1 MLAYGLKKRMKVN
14 LTEEEYAA
22 LMALKYKEVNI
33 LDAALLAR
41 TALTENGGRLK
52 RAQQCFLLGKEQL
65 ANRTRTVAFRK
76 AVEEAVAAHRAK
88 RKRTLTDFRYLS
100 NRLLRCNT
108 GLVKKSIRSMTTE
121 DCRHILGQTFTTPQ
135 QYRKGR
141 AVLSNI
147 FSIALRRGW
156 CTENPVRSV
165 ETIPIREHTI
175 PILSVAEIAE
185 LLQSATRYRN
195 GCCLAAIGM
204 MLYGGIRPHEV
215 ARLTWRQVD
224 FQNLYIYIL
233 PKHSK
238 TGGAR
243 RISIRPPLMHL
254 LKRVKEDN
262 EATPI
267 CPKRWLY
274 HWKQVRRLAGWNS
287 DAKVWHQDAL
297 RHTFASYHLAYF
309 HDYSELQWE
318 TGHRDS
324 SLLRTRYINMKGITD
339 PAQFWQTLPCNINF
353 PKQQGHG

>member
-1 MLAYGLKKRMKVN
+1 MQVN

-22 LMALKYKEVNI
+22 LMALKSKRVNI
-33 LDAALLAR
+33 LDAAMLAR
-41 TALTENGGRLK
+41 TALAENGGRLK

-65 ANRTRTVAFRK
+65 ENRTRTVSFRK
-76 AVEEAVAAHRAK
+76 AVEEAVATHRTK

-108 GLVKKSIRSMTTE
+108 GLAKKNIRSMTTA
-121 DCRHILGQTFTTPQ
+121 DCQHILSHAFETPQ

-147 FSIALRRGW
+147 FSIAFRRGW
-156 CTENPVRSV
+156 CAENPVRSV
-165 ETIPIREHTI
+165 ELLPISEHTI
-175 PILSVAEIAE
+175 PILSMNEIIA
-185 LLQSATRYRN
+185 LLQSATRYHN

-224 FQNLYIYIL
+224 LQNLYIYIL

-254 LKRVKEDN
+254 LKRVKEVD

-274 HWKQVRRLAGWNS
+274 HWKQVRRLAGWNGN
-287 DAKVWHQDAL
+287 AKIWHQDAL

-309 HDYSELQWE
+309 HDYNELQWE

-324 SLLRTRYINMKGITD
+324 SLLRTRYINMKGITA
-339 PAQFWQTLPCNINF
+339 PAQFWQALPCNINF
-353 PKQQGHG
+353 PEHKGQG